1 MNMRSKVLAAV
12 LVLAFA
18 AGLFGAASAQDKG
31 AGKAPK
37 AVIENKTIQL
47 GEVIEGL
54 DFTYTFTIK
63 NVGDAELQILNVKPG

>member
-1 MNMRSKVLAAV
+1 MKMRSKLLTAV

-18 AGLFGAASAQDKG
+18 AGLFGAAYAQDK
-31 AGKAPK
+31 ATGKAPK

-47 GEVIEGL
+47 GEVMEGL

-63 NVGDAELQILNVKPG
+63 NVGDAELQVLNVKPG